1 MGDTIFLSLLPN
13 TRHLAEPF
21 QEKKI
26 PVMRDYMVTPH
37 HSGVYPVVDHL
48 YDAWVEER
56 GVVCTST
63 EEYPRYV
70 PHWERRGFIYK
81 GIMVRGGASST
92 RVLW

>member
-1 MGDTIFLSLLPN
+1 
-13 TRHLAEPF
+13 
-21 QEKKI
+21 
-26 PVMRDYMVTPH
+26 MVTPH